1 MRFKSARVSRVADS
15 LPVHVGHHFRA
26 DGRWRLYAF
35 SDAEGTAVA
44 DLAAWLE
51 DAEDSPITLF
61 TPTGADIDSVFD
73 AKVIYQQDYHDV
85 DVNAVP
91 SLFRPKV
98 GAYGLTD
105 WEKVYA
111 TIPDDDF
118 FAARGIDRS
127 GALVI
132 VRPDMYVAHVLPL
145 SARSEITEFFAQSM
159 VRQAVLDPVP
169 AGA

>member
-1 MRFKSARVSRVADS
+1 VADS

-35 SDAEGTAVA
+35 ADGDGRAVA

-51 DAEDSPITLF
+51 HAEDSPISLF
-61 TPTGADIDSVFD
+61 TPAGADIDSVFD
-73 AKVIYQQDYHDV
+73 AKVIYQQGYRDV
-85 DVNAVP
+85 DFAAVP

-98 GAYGLTD
+98 GVYGVTD

-111 TIPDDDF
+111 TIPEDDF
-118 FAARGIDRS
+118 FDARGVDRS

-145 SARSEITEFFAQSM
+145 SARAEITDFFAQSM
-159 VRQAVLDPVP
+159 VRQAATELVG
-169 AGA
+169 AGVSRPTA